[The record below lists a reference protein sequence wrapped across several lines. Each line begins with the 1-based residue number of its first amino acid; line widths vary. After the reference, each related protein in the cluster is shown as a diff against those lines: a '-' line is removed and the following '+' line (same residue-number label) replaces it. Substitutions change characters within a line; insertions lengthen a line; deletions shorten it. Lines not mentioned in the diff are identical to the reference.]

1 MVSKPSMEL
10 DTNTKKPNRPTRS
23 LNLYP
28 YGVKSRSMTEGTEK
42 RKTREPAFKLR
53 RERRSGVRRFIAFS
67 TLTRMIFLAN
77 LLGLIILII
86 GALTLNQFS
95 RGLIDAKVENLKSQT
110 TLITNLLGDQ
120 ATGLGTTAILDENAA
135 RQIMR
140 RIDVP
145 DRARVRL
152 FDKNANIVADSD
164 LMDDSVEVGQLDPII
179 SDKTVDE
186 PKEKWWIQLQ
196 NWVDKRVNDLPVFKK
211 HRERK
216 QRRLQ
221 RDIKTGLLGET
232 VAGEQ
237 FEGEELIVSVVLPVK
252 RVQQV
257 LGAVVYETRD
267 VDTILASQRRGLTPI
282 ILIAILASILSSLA
296 LTLFVA
302 LPIRRLA
309 RAAEQ
314 VRRSSDKRDAIPDLS
329 ARSDEIGDL
338 SLVLRDMTAGLYNRI
353 DDIANFAADVA
364 HEIKNPLTSLR
375 SATDTL
381 RIAKTDD
388 QRGKLIDII
397 QNDVDRMDRLI
408 TDISKASRMDAALAK
423 EPSEPMDME
432 KFLSDMAEFYTQTRR
447 ESGVDVEH
455 LQRAAAANAEENEKP
470 IIVRAL
476 EMSLGQV
483 LRNLIDNALTFS
495 PKDGVA
501 SVRLQA
507 ARGADGDEGYAVITV
522 DDDGPGIPEGD
533 LESIFGR
540 FYTQRPKGA
549 VFGNHSGLG
558 LAISRQIMNA
568 HHGTIE
574 ASNRTNSD
582 GQIEGARFTLKLP
595 LHQPS
600 RKSKKN

>member
-1 MVSKPSMEL
+1 
-10 DTNTKKPNRPTRS
+10 
-23 LNLYP
+23 
-28 YGVKSRSMTEGTEK
+28 MTEGTEK

-216 QRRLQ
+216 QRQLQ